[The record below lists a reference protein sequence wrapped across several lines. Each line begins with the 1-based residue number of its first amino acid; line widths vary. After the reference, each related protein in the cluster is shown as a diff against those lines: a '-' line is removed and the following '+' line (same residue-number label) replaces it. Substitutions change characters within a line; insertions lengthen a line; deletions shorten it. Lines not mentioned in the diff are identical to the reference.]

1 MLVLVKMHFMFL
13 LLISPLENLCNIICD
28 FYDFVII
35 KKKSRVGGFLVC
47 FFFFFCF
54 FNILNVYYQNTVFK
68 FINLGSIL

>member
-35 KKKSRVGGFLVC
+35 KKNLELLVFWFVFFL
-47 FFFFFCF
+47 FFFAFL
-54 FNILNVYYQNTVFK
+54 I
-68 FINLGSIL
+68 S